1 MSTFEDITAKIHGH
15 NKFSKLDA
23 TFGYLMLA
31 LTETSSL
38 VTTFN
43 TPFGRYKYKRMPF
56 GLICAQDEF
65 QRKMEETFG
74 NLKGVGVI
82 VDDIVVSGKDEEHDE
97 NLRKVLEKA
106 REVGVRFNPEKCIF
120 GSTSVPY
127 FGLLITADGIKP
139 DPSKVQAIIE
149 MPHPLNKDELATF
162 LGMTN
167 FLSKYIPNLS
177 SLNYP
182 LRELGKQTVFEWT
195 NEHATA
201 MNRIRTSICNNLAT
215 FDTKAKSVEMKTDAS
230 KHGLRAEL
238 SIGGKIV
245 AFGSMVLTSTEQN
258 YSQIEK
264 ELYAI
269 LYGCKKFHQF
279 VYGRRIIA
287 HTDHKPLEAIL
298 SKPLSQAPP
307 MLQRMMIQ
315 LQPYNITV
323 QMLEE
328 RTYQLQTHCQD
339 CIRPTLMK
347 NAPWRLNSMF
357 TLLWKV
363 SQNRAHLKPRSSAE
377 GNSAQQ
383 SSRFTGDEDLPAEFH
398 PPVTQSSSP
407 KKAVPKTPDNRSTGE
422 IFQDIPYRTPRTPT
436 PPPAAN
442 SESRNGE
449 DYSRPYVTRTG
460 RVVKPRKIMDI

>member
-1 MSTFEDITAKIHGH
+1 NAIPSVNPVRRIPFALHERVKSELERLEKVDIIERVVTPTEWVNSIVAVEKSDGSLRLCLDPRELNKSIQRPYYPMPTFEDIAAKIHGH
-15 NKFSKLDA
+15 NKFSKRDA
-23 TFGYLMLA
+23 TSGYLVLA
-31 LTETSSL
+31 LTEKSSL

-56 GLICAQDEF
+56 GLITVQDEF
-65 QRKMEETFG
+65 QRKIEETFG
-74 NLKGVGVI
+74 NLKGVCVI
-82 VDDIVVSGKDEEHDE
+82 ADDILVSVKDEEHNE

-127 FGLLITADGIKP
+127 FGHLITADGIKP

-149 MPHPLNKDELATF
+149 MPHPSNKDELATF

-230 KHGLRAEL
+230 KHGLGAEL
-238 SIGGKIV
+238 SVGGKIV
-245 AFGSMVLTSTEQN
+245 AFGSRALTSTEQN

-264 ELYAI
+264 ELYSI
-269 LYGCKKFHQF
+269 LYGSKN
-279 VYGRRIIA
+279 GRFYR
-287 HTDHKPLEAIL
+287 
-298 SKPLSQAPP
+298 
-307 MLQRMMIQ
+307 R
-315 LQPYNITV
+315 
-323 QMLEE
+323 
-328 RTYQLQTHCQD
+328 
-339 CIRPTLMK
+339 
-347 NAPWRLNSMF
+347 
-357 TLLWKV
+357 
-363 SQNRAHLKPRSSAE
+363 NRAHLKPRSSAE

-383 SSRFTGDEDLPAEFH
+383 SSGFTGDEDLTAEFH

-407 KKAVPKTPDNRSTGE
+407 KKAVPKTPDNCSTGE
-422 IFQDIPYRTPRTPT
+422 IFQDSPYRTPRTPT
-436 PPPAAN
+436 PLPAAN